1 MRAAHSLALS
11 IGVASGLVG
20 GGAGSTELAESLPS
34 GAISHATGGGMYL
47 FCMLH
52 AATAE
57 RASSFLQMPP
67 PVQDASRTAQA
78 QDS

>member
-20 GGAGSTELAESLPS
+20 GGARSTELAESLPS
-34 GAISHATGGGMYL
+34 GAISHGGGMYL